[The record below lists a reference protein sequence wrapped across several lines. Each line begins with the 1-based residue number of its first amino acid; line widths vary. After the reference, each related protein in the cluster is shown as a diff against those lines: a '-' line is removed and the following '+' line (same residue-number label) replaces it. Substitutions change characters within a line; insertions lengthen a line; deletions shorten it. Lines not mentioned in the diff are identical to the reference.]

1 LSSFKVYNLSWIRS
15 PKWQVFFVYNR
26 FNLSRFCFIVCL
38 FGFLEQALHL
48 QLLQRGNALFIALPH
63 SALAFAVHRVAPQ
76 RCPNI
81 FD

>member
-1 LSSFKVYNLSWIRS
+1 LFT
-15 PKWQVFFVYNR
+15 
-26 FNLSRFCFIVCL
+26 IVLIYIGSVSL
-38 FGFLEQALHL
+38 FAYLGFLEQALHL
-48 QLLQRGNALFIALPH
+48 QLLQKGNALFIALPH